1 MDVNMKLL
9 NAGLAVVLAL
19 AASAAPAFA
28 ADDSPGWSDTAEFS
42 YVVTDGNSET
52 STLGFKNKLLRSWEG
67 SALELNAGGIRAE
80 ATITDRLFAVGT
92 VNDSDVTDET
102 TAEVTAENY
111 YLNGRYDRKLSEH
124 AFWFAGAGWDRNEF
138 AGIANRY
145 TGFGG
150 FGNTWA
156 DRDDLKFRTDYGL
169 TYTKQDDVVE
179 NPEVN
184 DAFMGFR
191 FSWSYLHRFSDATTY
206 GNDLVLDENLDE
218 TSDFRADMTNWV
230 TVTMSE
236 RLALK
241 VSLQWLYDNRPSFEQ
256 IDLFDID
263 PALPGATL
271 LGQVPRELDDLDTIF
286 TTSLV
291 VTF

>member
-1 MDVNMKLL
+1 MDVNMKLP
-9 NAGLAVVLAL
+9 NAGLAAVLAL
-19 AASAAPAFA
+19 AASSAPAGA
-28 ADDSPGWSDTAEFS
+28 GEGSPGWSDTAEFS

-67 SALELNAGGIRAE
+67 SAIELNAGGIRAE
-80 ATITDRLFAVGT
+80 ATTTDRLFAVGT
-92 VNDSDVTDET
+92 VNNFSVTEEST
-102 TAEVTAENY
+102 TEATAENY
-111 YLNGRYDRKLSEH
+111 YLNGRYDWKLSEH

-169 TYTKQDDVVE
+169 TYTKQNDVVE
-179 NPEVN
+179 NPEV
-184 DAFMGFR
+184 DDTFMGFR
-191 FSWSYLHRFSDATTY
+191 FSWSYLHRFADATTY
-206 GNDLVLDENLDE
+206 GNDLVLDENLEEKD
-218 TSDFRADMTNWV
+218 DFRADMTNWV
-230 TVTMSE
+230 TVAMSE

-241 VSLQWLYDNRPSFEQ
+241 VSLQWLFDNSPSIEL
-256 IDLFDID
+256 IDLFATA
-263 PALPGATL
+263 PPPGASSPVK
-271 LGQVPRELDDLDTIF
+271 VPRELDDLDTIF

-291 VTF
+291 ITF